1 MSCSRKKAKRETE
14 EAVEG
19 KGRVKLNMR
28 RTGLTRCL
36 IRTMAKTAVWEKLLC
51 LLTYQLKT
59 EVLHRVK
66 MRKVLKYCKQGG
78 KS

>member
-28 RTGLTRCL
+28 HTGVTKCL
-36 IRTMAKTAVWEKLLC
+36 IRRMAKTAVWEQLLC

-59 EVLHRVK
+59 EVLQRVNVS
-66 MRKVLKYCKQGG
+66 MEVNLKLP
-78 KS
+78 